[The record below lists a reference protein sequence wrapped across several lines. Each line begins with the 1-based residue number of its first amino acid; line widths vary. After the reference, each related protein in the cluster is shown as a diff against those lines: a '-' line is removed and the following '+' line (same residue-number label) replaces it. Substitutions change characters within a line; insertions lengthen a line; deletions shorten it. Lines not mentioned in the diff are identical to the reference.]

1 MVSEYLNFAS
11 FAFAALFFIV
21 DPVGNVPLFL
31 AITPKND
38 FSERKQIVGKASF
51 ASGLILVFFLLT
63 GNLMLNLFHITIGA
77 FKIAGGI
84 LIFMI
89 SLRMLFVF
97 KPSQKT
103 SPQEELE
110 AKEKEDVSFFPLAI
124 PLLSG
129 PGAITTIILLRNKC
143 HDIIDYLIILFIIVV
158 VSVLTYFILKQSQY
172 LMKLWGQTGIN
183 ILVRLMGLFL
193 SVIAV
198 QFAIDGIKD
207 IIPEILRSVP
217 AS

>member
-1 MVSEYLNFAS
+1 MISEYLNFAF

-21 DPVGNVPLFL
+21 DPIGNVPLFL

-38 FSERKQIVGKASF
+38 FIERKQIVGKASI
-51 ASGLILVFFLLT
+51 ASGLILIFFLFT
-63 GNLMLNLFHITIGA
+63 GNLILNLFHITIGA

-84 LIFMI
+84 LIFII
-89 SLRMLFVF
+89 SLRMLFIF
-97 KPSQKT
+97 RPSQKT
-103 SPQEELE
+103 SPQEERE

-143 HDIIDYLIILFIIVV
+143 HDIIQYLIILFIILV
-158 VSVLTYFILKQSQY
+158 VSVLTYFILKQSHY
-172 LMKLWGQTGIN
+172 LMKFFGQTGIN
-183 ILVRLMGLFL
+183 IFVRLMGLLL

-207 IIPEILRSVP
+207 IIPEILQSVP

>member
-21 DPVGNVPLFL
+21 DPIGNVPLFL

-38 FSERKQIVGKASF
+38 FIERKQIVGKASI
-51 ASGLILVFFLLT
+51 ASGLILIFFLLT
-63 GNLMLNLFHITIGA
+63 GNLILNLFHITIGA

-84 LIFMI
+84 LIFI
-89 SLRMLFVF
+89 IALRMLFVF
-97 KPSQKT
+97 RPGQKT
-103 SPQEELE
+103 SPEEQRE
-110 AKEKEDVSFFPLAI
+110 AKEKDDVSFFPLAI

-129 PGAITTIILLRNKC
+129 PGAITTIILLRNNC
-143 HDIIDYLIILFIIVV
+143 HNIIHYLIILSIVVV
-158 VSVLTYFILKQSQY
+158 VSVLTYFILKESQY
-172 LMKLWGQTGIN
+172 LMRLCGQTGIN
-183 ILVRLMGLFL
+183 ILVRLMGLLL

-207 IIPEILRSVP
+207 IIPEILRSV
-217 AS
+217 STS

>member
-1 MVSEYLNFAS
+1 MISEYLNFAS
-11 FAFAALFFIV
+11 FAFAALFFII
-21 DPVGNVPLFL
+21 DPIGNVPLFL

-38 FSERKQIVGKASF
+38 FIERKQIVKKASI
-51 ASGLILVFFLLT
+51 ASALILIFFLLT
-63 GNLMLNLFHITIGA
+63 GNLILNLFHITIGA
-77 FKIAGGI
+77 FRIAGGI
-84 LIFMI
+84 LIFII

-103 SPQEELE
+103 SPQEERE
-110 AKEKEDVSFFPLAI
+110 AMEKEDVSFFPLAI

-129 PGAITTIILLRNKC
+129 PGAITTIILLRNNC
-143 HDIIDYLIILFIIVV
+143 HDIFHYLIILSVILL
-158 VSVLTYFILKQSQY
+158 VSVFTYFILKESQY
-172 LMKLWGQTGIN
+172 LMRIFGQTGIN
-183 ILVRLMGLFL
+183 ILVRLMGLLL

-207 IIPEILRSVP
+207 IIPEILRNVP

>member
-1 MVSEYLNFAS
+1 MVTEYLNFAS

-21 DPVGNVPLFL
+21 DPIGNIPLFL

-38 FSERKQIVGKASF
+38 FLERKQIVGKASI
-51 ASGLILVFFLLT
+51 ASGLILIFFLLT
-63 GNLMLNLFHITIGA
+63 GNLILNLFHIAIGA

-84 LIFMI
+84 LIFII

-97 KPSQKT
+97 RPAQKT
-103 SPQEELE
+103 SPQEERE

-129 PGAITTIILLRNKC
+129 PGAITTIILLRNNC
-143 HDIIDYLIILFIIVV
+143 HDIIHSLIILFIIGV
-158 VSVLTYFILKQSQY
+158 VSVLTYFILKESQY
-172 LMKLWGQTGIN
+172 LMKNCGQTGIN
-183 ILVRLMGLFL
+183 ILVRLMGLLL

-207 IIPEILRSVP
+207 IIPEILRSTSSP
-217 AS
+217 

>member
-1 MVSEYLNFAS
+1 MVNEYLNFAS

-21 DPVGNVPLFL
+21 DPIGNIPLFL

-38 FSERKQIVGKASF
+38 FIERKQIVKKASIG
-51 ASGLILVFFLLT
+51 SGLIMIFFLLT
-63 GNLMLNLFHITIGA
+63 GNFILNLFHITLGA

-84 LIFMI
+84 LIFI
-89 SLRMLFVF
+89 IALRMLFVF
-97 KPSQKT
+97 KPGQKT
-103 SPQEELE
+103 SPEEQRE
-110 AKEKEDVSFFPLAI
+110 AKEKDDVSFFPLAI

-129 PGAITTIILLRNKC
+129 PGAITTVMLLRNSC
-143 HDIIDYLIILFIIVV
+143 RDLIHFAIILSIILA
-158 VSVLTYFILKQSQY
+158 VSLLTYFILKESQY
-172 LMKLWGQTGIN
+172 LMKLCGQTGIN
-183 ILVRLMGLFL
+183 ILVRLMGLLL

-207 IIPEILRSVP
+207 IIPEILRSVS

>member
-183 ILVRLMGLFL
+183 ILVRLMGLLL